1 MTQYLSPLVSCLVCR
16 EVKSAKG
23 LFTHFIVS
31 HTEEGKQNHAIRVR
45 KSKEEKISNLRKYW
59 DDKKLEESNEYYMSP
74 KFCCCGEMISY
85 EKKNNTFCSHRC
97 SALVSN
103 SNRPRS
109 SRESQKLTF
118 ARTISER
125 PKYTKIRFNECKRCE
140 KSYVYSIENKTVS
153 PSFCSSKCA
162 TENKIIS
169 SRESAIK
176 RNFGGVRS
184 SKRVLY
190 RGVSL
195 GSTFELQLAM
205 LLDELCIRWVQPKK
219 IKYIRPDGIQSTYT
233 ADFYLP
239 DYDIFLD
246 PKNDFLIHNI
256 NPGNKIKDID
266 KIAFVVEQN
275 QITVCVID
283 QKNITEG
290 FVHKLVGQEGFE
302 PSLILSCK
310 DSGFD
315 HSHHCPVI
323 YL

>member
-103 SNRPRS
+103 SNRSRS

-118 ARTISER
+118 TRTISER

-140 KSYVYSIENKTVS
+140 KSYVYSIENKNVS

-176 RNFGGVRS
+176 RNFGASDRRREFCIEEFPSDQRS
-184 SKRVLY
+184 NY
-190 RGVSL
+190 
-195 GSTFELQLAM
+195 
-205 LLDELCIRWVQPKK
+205 
-219 IKYIRPDGIQSTYT
+219 
-233 ADFYLP
+233 
-239 DYDIFLD
+239 
-246 PKNDFLIHNI
+246 N
-256 NPGNKIKDID
+256 
-266 KIAFVVEQN
+266 
-275 QITVCVID
+275 
-283 QKNITEG
+283 
-290 FVHKLVGQEGFE
+290 
-302 PSLILSCK
+302 
-310 DSGFD
+310 
-315 HSHHCPVI
+315 
-323 YL
+323 